1 MHRRIIGRV
10 GPSSRSGQVDI
21 QAHPGKR
28 RRSTRS
34 AILGTATTASAS
46 TQASAIPQHRRVS
59 VYPIIILQR
68 SKQGVQ
74 FHPTLTLTF
83 LSFSPKWRREP
94 CSYWLMHFDTN
105 APVLKSLNDRLR
117 ADPRVIKWTA
127 LKLGDKLDQITPK
140 ATSGGLDSN
149 SDAPEARALFGGKTM
164 RYGWQ

>member
-1 MHRRIIGRV
+1 
-10 GPSSRSGQVDI
+10 
-21 QAHPGKR
+21 
-28 RRSTRS
+28 
-34 AILGTATTASAS
+34 
-46 TQASAIPQHRRVS
+46 
-59 VYPIIILQR
+59 
-68 SKQGVQ
+68 
-74 FHPTLTLTF
+74 
-83 LSFSPKWRREP
+83 
-94 CSYWLMHFDTN
+94 MHFDTN